1 MTRKFAA
8 IAVVALALAYTAI
21 ATGAPAH
28 SASGPTTI
36 KLRHTGKGLI
46 LTNGRGFT
54 LYAFAR
60 DSRNRDRCVSIK
72 GCTSTWPIARTNG
85 RPLAGPGV
93 RQSLLGSIRVGTVS
107 QVTYAGHPL
116 YGYAGDSSAGD
127 TSYIGVSM
135 YGGAWD
141 ALRSSGALVK

>member
-1 MTRKFAA
+1 MTRKLAA
-8 IAVVALALAYTAI
+8 MAVVALALTCTAI

-54 LYAFAR
+54 LYSFAR
-60 DSRNRDRCVSIK
+60 DTRNRDRCVSIK
-72 GCTSTWPIARTNG
+72 GCLSTWPIARTTG
-85 RPLAGPGV
+85 RPAAGPGV
-93 RQSLLGSIRVGTVS
+93 RQSLLGSIRVGNVS

-116 YGYAGDSSAGD
+116 YGYIGDSSAGN
-127 TSYIGVSM
+127 TAYVGISM

-141 ALRSSGALVK
+141 ALRATAALVK

>member
-1 MTRKFAA
+1 MTRKLAA
-8 IAVVALALAYTAI
+8 MAVVALVLTCTAI
-21 ATGAPAH
+21 ASGATAQL
-28 SASGPTTI
+28 ASGPAMI

-54 LYAFAR
+54 LYEFAR

-72 GCTSTWPIARTNG
+72 GCVSTWPIARTNG

-93 RQSLLGSIRVGTVS
+93 RGSLLGSIRVGNVS

-116 YGYAGDSSAGD
+116 YSYSGDSSPGA
-127 TSYIGVSM
+127 TFYIGHSM
-135 YGGAWD
+135 FGGAWD
-141 ALRSSGALVK
+141 ALRSTGALVK

>member
-1 MTRKFAA
+1 MTRKLAA
-8 IAVVALALAYTAI
+8 MAVVALVLTCTAI
-21 ATGAPAH
+21 ASGATAQL
-28 SASGPTTI
+28 ASGPAMI

-54 LYAFAR
+54 LYEFAR

-72 GCTSTWPIARTNG
+72 GCVSTWPIARTNG

-93 RQSLLGSIRVGTVS
+93 RGSLLGSIRVGNVS

-116 YGYAGDSSAGD
+116 YTYSGDNGPGR
-127 TSYIGVSM
+127 TSYVGARAF
-135 YGGAWD
+135 GGTWYAIN
-141 ALRSSGALVK
+141 ASGATVK